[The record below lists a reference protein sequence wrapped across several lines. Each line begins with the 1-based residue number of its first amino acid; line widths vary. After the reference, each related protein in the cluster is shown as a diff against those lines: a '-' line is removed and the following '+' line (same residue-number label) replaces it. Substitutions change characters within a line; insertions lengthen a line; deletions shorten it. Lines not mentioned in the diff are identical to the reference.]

1 MRIIKD
7 FTFLILVDV
16 LECDE
21 QLYHYWEISRFW
33 EKIERL
39 NIDYVIWN
47 NKEYALNDLE
57 KVTNIIH
64 SSEELVKYIKQQD
77 INAIIYIEGTQLFV
91 DIELVKHAIQ
101 QMQSC
106 LPDYFTQWEHSRL
119 PVGVGVRV
127 LSIESMCSHEV
138 SSPKE
143 YIDMVREKP
152 GNISVRYDDT
162 HYVAYNESLLDSRYS
177 NALLKCFDDGHIGF
191 SWDLNGFC
199 HLARKCSGKI
209 PKYTSLVKHYMI
221 DERKMQASYGFES
234 NECVEFPTY
243 IMFDITKVC
252 NSECIHCPHSVTY
265 SQINSKPNYLEID
278 IFKKVIDE
286 CIGRPLQFIRITAD
300 GEPLVHTKLFAM
312 IDYAVDKGLGPVGLT
327 TNGSLSTKDK
337 AERLV
342 ESGLFMVDFSLD
354 AFKKETY
361 NKVRYGLPFDKV
373 IDNIKYLL
381 DYKKKINATLKV
393 MVSFVKQKDNISEL
407 GSFKNYW
414 GAMVD
419 KVLIREMIS
428 NVNLIDM
435 PVTERN
441 KGLKNYLKILDLFL
455 YLDI

>member
-1 MRIIKD
+1 M
-7 FTFLILVDV
+7 
-16 LECDE
+16 
-21 QLYHYWEISRFW
+21 
-33 EKIERL
+33 
-39 NIDYVIWN
+39 
-47 NKEYALNDLE
+47 
-57 KVTNIIH
+57 
-64 SSEELVKYIKQQD
+64 
-77 INAIIYIEGTQLFV
+77 
-91 DIELVKHAIQ
+91 
-101 QMQSC
+101 
-106 LPDYFTQWEHSRL
+106 
-119 PVGVGVRV
+119 
-127 LSIESMCSHEV
+127 ES
-138 SSPKE
+138 
-143 YIDMVREKP
+143 
-152 GNISVRYDDT
+152 
-162 HYVAYNESLLDSRYS
+162 
-177 NALLKCFDDGHIGF
+177 
-191 SWDLNGFC
+191 
-199 HLARKCSGKI
+199 
-209 PKYTSLVKHYMI
+209 
-221 DERKMQASYGFES
+221 
-234 NECVEFPTY
+234 VEFVNGRD
-243 IMFDITKVC
+243 FFAVSAKLLAKH
-252 NSECIHCPHSVTY
+252 NSLTETILTNSSFSKY
-265 SQINSKPNYLEID
+265 SKYYLLTLIDNTNEID